1 MAGLLAAHVLAR
13 HFERVTLIER
23 DHLPDGPE
31 PRKGVPQGRHFH
43 ILLKRG
49 AQALGE
55 LFPGLPHALEA
66 GGATAVDI
74 GADMQIYQFGGYK
87 IRCATGAVLLFLSR
101 PFLEWQVRT
110 RVLRAPNIVLREQC
124 AVVGLD
130 ATAAQDR
137 ITGVHVTGGDAP
149 IAADLVVDASGRGSQ
164 SPVWLAALG
173 YPQAAETTVSVD
185 IGYTSRIYR
194 RTPRDL
200 DGSKAAYCLPKP
212 PRERRHGA
220 LFPMEGDRWIAE
232 LGGWLGEEA
241 PADERGFL
249 EFARSLPAPEI
260 GRALPRLEPL
270 SDFAIHRFPAD
281 RWRHY
286 ERVGRFPEGVLVAGD
301 AICSFNPV
309 YGQGMTLAALEAQA
323 LDVCLAH
330 GDENLAARFFR
341 AAARAIAPA
350 WLLTTSEDLRHP
362 GATGARSFGL
372 RVANWYTACVFRAT
386 MRDPVVLRAFLEV
399 MGLVR
404 SPASLLRPPVL
415 ARALARGLA

>member
-13 HFERVTLIER
+13 HFDRVTLIER
-23 DHLPDGPE
+23 DRFPAGPE
-31 PRKGVPQGRHFH
+31 PRNGVPQGRHFH

-49 AQALGE
+49 ALALGE

-87 IRCATGAVLLFLSR
+87 VRAATGAVLLFLSR
-101 PFLEWQVRT
+101 PFLEWHVRT
-110 RVLRAPNIVLREQC
+110 RVVTVPNVVVREQC
-124 AVVGLD
+124 AVIGL
-130 ATAAQDR
+130 AASAGGDR
-137 ITGVHVTGGDAP
+137 ITGVQIAGGEAP
-149 IAADLVVDASGRGSQ
+149 LAADLVVDASGRGSR

-173 YPQAAETTVSVD
+173 YAKPAETTVTVD

-212 PRERRHGA
+212 PGERRHGA

-260 GRALPRLEPL
+260 GRAQPRL
-270 SDFAIHRFPAD
+270 D
-281 RWRHY
+281 
-286 ERVGRFPEGVLVAGD
+286 G
-301 AICSFNPV
+301 
-309 YGQGMTLAALEAQA
+309 
-323 LDVCLAH
+323 
-330 GDENLAARFFR
+330 FR
-341 AAARAIAPA
+341 KGISSRAM
-350 WLLTTSEDLRHP
+350 
-362 GATGARSFGL
+362 RSAVSI
-372 RVANWYTACVFRAT
+372 RCT
-386 MRDPVVLRAFLEV
+386 
-399 MGLVR
+399 
-404 SPASLLRPPVL
+404 
-415 ARALARGLA
+415 ARG